1 MALSTF
7 TWKEIESQARAL
19 SGATNWADPDTT
31 TTMRWAN
38 MVLPELARKLSGIDK
53 PFGRKVSGTLT
64 NQKAVGGHVSASGG
78 ATYTAATKTI
88 TSTSADFDQ
97 TYVGGWA
104 FVYDSA
110 ATACA
115 FYGMIDSVSAAGT
128 SCVLRFA
135 DGGSGTIKDIASAA
149 MTVLFKP
156 NPVFYEGFNLSSLR
170 VKDIVKLVDATNG
183 NAVRLGSHEF
193 ADATSDYRYNSSVVA
208 QYAGD
213 AIYIDSGSGITSFG
227 NCTLTYD
234 RIPDAITTNASVID
248 LLPNFIPLFIDEL
261 ISLMCNYLNKPV
273 PQEVAGRIEFLQEEY
288 KKAMKTQEIR
298 TKTKNI
304 PAKRG

>member
-1 MALSTF
+1 M
-7 TWKEIESQARAL
+7 
-19 SGATNWADPDTT
+19 
-31 TTMRWAN
+31 
-38 MVLPELARKLSGIDK
+38 SGIDK
-53 PFGRKVSGTLT
+53 PFGRKLSSTLE
-64 NQKAVGGHVSASGG
+64 NKKAVGNHISAAGG
-78 ATYTAATKTI
+78 ASYVAATKTI
-88 TSTSADFDQ
+88 TAAASCDQ

-115 FYGMIDSVSAAGT
+115 FYGMIDTVAADTNSCTLRFVDAGAGT
-128 SCVLRFA
+128 A
-135 DGGSGTIKDIASAA
+135 KDIASAA
-149 MTVLFKP
+149 MTLFIKP

-248 LLPNFIPLFIDEL
+248 LLPNFMPLFIDEL

>member
-7 TWKEIESQARAL
+7 TWKEIESQVRAL
-19 SGATNWADPDTT
+19 SGANFSDPDTT

-38 MVLPELARKLSGIDK
+38 MVLPELTRKLSGIDK
-53 PFGRKVSGTLT
+53 PFGRKLSSTL
-64 NQKAVGGHVSASGG
+64 NNLKEDGVFVSASSGG
-78 ATYTAATKTI
+78 SYTAATKTI
-88 TSTSADFDQ
+88 ARTALGITQ

-104 FVYDSA
+104 FVYDAA

-115 FYGMIDSVSAAGT
+115 FYGLIESVVNDT
-128 SCVLRFA
+128 SCVLRFVDA
-135 DGGSGTIKDIASAA
+135 GAGTAKNIASAN
-149 MTVLFKP
+149 MTALLKP
-156 NPVFYEGFNLSSLR
+156 NPVFYEGFNISSLR
-170 VKDIVKLVDATNG
+170 VKDVVKVVDATNG

-193 ADATSDYRYNSSVVA
+193 ANATSDYRYNSSVVA

-234 RIPDAITTNASVID
+234 RIPDEITSSASVID
-248 LLPNFIPLFIDEL
+248 ILPNYLPLFVDEL
-261 ISLMCNYLNKPV
+261 VSLMCNYLGKPI
-273 PQEVAGRIEFLQEEY
+273 PQEITDKQNFLMEEY
-288 KKAMKTQEIR
+288 KKAMKTQELR
-298 TKTKNI
+298 TKTQNI